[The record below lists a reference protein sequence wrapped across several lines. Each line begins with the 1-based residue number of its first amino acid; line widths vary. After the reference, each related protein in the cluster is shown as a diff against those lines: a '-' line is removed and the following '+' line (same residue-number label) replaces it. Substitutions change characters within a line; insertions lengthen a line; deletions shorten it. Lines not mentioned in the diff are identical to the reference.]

1 MAGKNIFYIP
11 QYEDIDHRVKHYK
24 DVGGTHGSTFG
35 NENTKALLEKIILG
49 RTWDWKENEKKKLIE
64 PIQNEYWSPLFWKN
78 LHAVT

>member
-11 QYEDIDHRVKHYK
+11 QYGDLDHRVKHYK

-49 RTWDWKENEKKKLIE
+49 RTLD
-64 PIQNEYWSPLFWKN
+64 
-78 LHAVT
+78 

>member
-11 QYEDIDHRVKHYK
+11 QYEDLDHRVKHYK

-49 RTWDWKENEKKKLIE
+49 RTLD
-64 PIQNEYWSPLFWKN
+64 
-78 LHAVT
+78 

>member
-11 QYEDIDHRVKHYK
+11 QYEDLHHRVKHYK

-49 RTWDWKENEKKKLIE
+49 RTLD
-64 PIQNEYWSPLFWKN
+64 
-78 LHAVT
+78 